1 MTHAPPIDAAT
12 RQGPDIAEI
21 FARHGDAA
29 RKTYSFAAEQ
39 LRTLEDIIAC
49 RTSALGGH
57 LNACDTCPH
66 ERPSYNSCHNR
77 HCPKCQFAK
86 QAQWL
91 ALRSARVLPVRHCHI
106 VFTLPGR
113 LRPCARSQ
121 PEVYYNTLFEAA
133 SETLAAFGRDTKWLG
148 GQLGITAILHT
159 WTRDLNYHP
168 HVHCVVT
175 CGGLSKDG
183 KTWIKPKHGERYLF
197 PQKALAHVFRGIFL
211 NKIRRRHAAARAK
224 DGLAPDQHFA
234 QLIHQLFQQKWNV
247 YAKAPFGTP
256 RHIFNYLGQYTHRVA
271 ISNQRI
277 ISVTDQAVVFKTKH
291 GNSKALKPA
300 DFIGRFLNHVLPSG
314 FVKIR
319 HYGLYSPGNVK
330 DRLEVARKLLPPS
343 PPEPVPTTT
352 IDPKTGKL
360 RAVDVRTLL
369 TLLTGNDPS
378 LCPICKQ
385 GIMRPIKVIARTRGP
400 P

>member
-1 MTHAPPIDAAT
+1 MTHAPPSGAAT

-21 FARHGDAA
+21 FARYGDAA
-29 RKTYSFAAEQ
+29 RNTYSFGSEK
-39 LRTLEDIIAC
+39 LRALEDIIAC

-66 ERPSYNSCHNR
+66 ERPSYNSCRNR
-77 HCPKCQFAK
+77 HCPKCQLTK

-113 LRPCARSQ
+113 LRPFAQ
-121 PEVYYNTLFEAA
+121 GKPEVYYNTLFDAA
-133 SETLAAFGRDTKWLG
+133 SETLTVFGKKAKWLG

-175 CGGLSKDG
+175 YGGLSKDG
-183 KTWIKPKHGERYLF
+183 LTWLKPKQGDRYLF
-197 PQKALAHVFRGIFL
+197 PQKALAFEFRRRFL
-211 NKIRRRHAAARAK
+211 TKIRRLHAAERAE
-224 DGLAPDQHFA
+224 DELAPDRCFE

-256 RHIFNYLGQYTHRVA
+256 RHIFHYLGQYTHRVA

-277 ISVTDQAVVFKTKH
+277 VSVTDEAVVFKTKE
-291 GNSKALKPA
+291 GKSKALKPTE
-300 DFIGRFLNHVLPSG
+300 FIRRFLNHVLPSG

-330 DRLEVARKLLPPS
+330 ERLEVARKLLPPG
-343 PPEPVPTTT
+343 PPEPVPTTV

-369 TLLTGNDPS
+369 TQLTGNDPS

-385 GIMRPIKVIARTRGP
+385 GIMRPIQVIARTRGP